1 MPRVLITP
9 SEMLHQQTPGR
20 QLLEQAGFEV
30 VFPPPGIDLYDED
43 RLIRHLPGID
53 AMLAGMEP
61 LSRRVLEASQLR
73 AIARFGVGYDAVDVT
88 AARQLGIAVAI
99 TPGVNQVSA
108 AEHTLALLLAV
119 FRQIVPRDATVRN
132 GAWQRPWFPRLAGK
146 TLGLIGLGRIGRE
159 VVPRAQAFGLQVI
172 AFDPF
177 ADTDFAHKSGVSL
190 LPLQDVLRQSDIVS
204 LHLPCTQTSRK
215 MINQESL
222 ATMRDGAVLINT
234 ARGGLVDEPALV
246 NALQSGKLRAAGL
259 DAFDVEP
266 PSPDNP
272 LLQLPNVVLTPHTA
286 GLDDESVAGMGTRAS
301 EWLVKL
307 YQGGTVP
314 ADSLVSPD
322 SLAGWT
328 W

>member
-1 MPRVLITP
+1 MPRVLVTP
-9 SEMLHQQTPGR
+9 SEMLYKQTRGR
-20 QLLEQAGFEV
+20 TLLEQAGFEV

-43 RLIRHLPGID
+43 RLIQHLPGMD

-61 LSRRVLEASQLR
+61 LSQRVLDASQLR
-73 AIARFGVGYDAVDVT
+73 AIARFGVGYDAIDVA
-88 AARQLGIAVAI
+88 AARKKGIAVAI

-108 AEHTLALLLAV
+108 AEHTMALLLAV
-119 FRQIVPRDATVRN
+119 FRQILPRDTSVRD
-132 GAWQRPWFPRLAGK
+132 GSWKRPWFPRLAGK

-177 ADTDFAHKSGVSL
+177 PDTNFARRTGVQL
-190 LPLQDVLRQSDIVS
+190 MPLKDILQQSDILS
-204 LHLPCTQTSRK
+204 LHLPCSESSRK
-215 MINQESL
+215 MINRESL
-222 ATMRDGAVLINT
+222 TLMRDGAVLINT
-234 ARGGLVDEPALV
+234 ARGGLVDESALV
-246 NALQSGKLRAAGL
+246 EALQSGKLWAAGI

-266 PSPDNP
+266 PRTDHP
-272 LLQLPNVVLTPHTA
+272 LLHLPNVVLTPHTA
-286 GLDDESVAGMGTRAS
+286 GLDDDSVAGMGTRAS

-307 YQGGTVP
+307 YQGGLVP
-314 ADSLVSPD
+314 ADSLMSPE

>member
-1 MPRVLITP
+1 MPRVLVTP
-9 SEMLHQQTPGR
+9 SEMIFQQTPGR
-20 QLLEQAGFEV
+20 TLLEQAGFEV
-30 VFPPPGIDLYDED
+30 VFPPPGINLYDED
-43 RLIRHLPGID
+43 RLIRHLPGVD

-61 LSRRVLEASQLR
+61 LSKRVLEVSQLR
-73 AIARFGVGYDAVDVT
+73 AIARFGVGYDAVDVA
-88 AARQLGIAVAI
+88 AARKLGIAVAI

-108 AEHTLALLLAV
+108 AEHTMALLLAV
-119 FRQIVPRDATVRN
+119 FRQILPRDAAVRD
-132 GAWQRPWFPRLAGK
+132 GSWKRPWFPRLAGK
-146 TLGLIGLGRIGRE
+146 TLGLIGLGRIGKE

-177 ADTDFAHKSGVSL
+177 PDTNFTQRTDVPLLSL
-190 LPLQDVLRQSDIVS
+190 NEVLRQSDIVS
-204 LHLPCTQTSRK
+204 LHLPCSESSRK
-215 MINQESL
+215 MINRESL
-222 ATMRDGAVLINT
+222 TLMRDGAVLINT

-246 NALQSGKLRAAGL
+246 NALQSGKLWAAGL

-266 PSPDNP
+266 PGSDNP

-286 GLDDESVAGMGTRAS
+286 GLDDDSVAGMGTRAS

-314 ADSLVSPD
+314 ADSLVSPE
-322 SLAGWT
+322 SLSDWT

>member
-30 VFPPPGIDLYDED
+30 VFPPRGIDLYDED
-43 RLIRHLPGID
+43 RLIHHLPGID

-73 AIARFGVGYDAVDVT
+73 AVARFGVGYDAVDVT

-108 AEHTLALLLAV
+108 AEHTMALLLAV
-119 FRQIVPRDATVRN
+119 FRQILPRDATVRN
-132 GAWQRPWFPRLAGK
+132 GSWQRPWFPRLAGK

-177 ADTDFAHKSGVSL
+177 ADADFARKSSVSL
-190 LPLQDVLRQSDIVS
+190 LPLQDVLNQADIVS
-204 LHLPCTQTSRK
+204 LHLPCTETSRK

-222 ATMRDGAVLINT
+222 ATMREGAVLINT

-246 NALQSGKLRAAGL
+246 KALKSGKLRAAGL

-286 GLDDESVAGMGTRAS
+286 GLDDDSVAGMGTRAS

-314 ADSLVSPD
+314 ADSLVSPE
-322 SLAGWT
+322 SLSGWT